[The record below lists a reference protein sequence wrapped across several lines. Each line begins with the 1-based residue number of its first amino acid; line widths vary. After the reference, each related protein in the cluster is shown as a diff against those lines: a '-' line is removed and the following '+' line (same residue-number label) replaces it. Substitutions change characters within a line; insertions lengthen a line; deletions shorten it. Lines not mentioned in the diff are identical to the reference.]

1 MKAMI
6 QRILWVAGVL
16 LLTGPVRGENEQ
28 FGTLKVGDQ
37 VYNNVRVTSV
47 TATDI
52 YFSHSRG
59 LGNAKLKDLEPAIQ
73 KQFHF
78 DPAKAAAKQ
87 AEQSR
92 ANALYSKAA
101 REAPAPKAQ
110 PGPPAQPEHSIG
122 NDIIPEHPIYAKS
135 VINQPAPDLLV
146 EKWLTEAPDLKG
158 KFVLVDFWATW
169 CGPCRRSIP
178 ILNGLHTKFKDKV
191 VVIGISDETE
201 QAVRRMAQPQI
212 DYAVGIDTKGRTAN
226 NLEIKGIPHALLIDP
241 RGIVRFEGMPHYL
254 SERSLAAL
262 VAKFSD

>member
-1 MKAMI
+1 MI
-6 QRILWVAGVL
+6 LRIVWVASLL
-16 LLTGPVRGENEQ
+16 LLTSPVRAEDEQ
-28 FGTLKVGDQ
+28 FATLKVGNQ
-37 VYNNVRVTSV
+37 VYNNVRVTSA

-87 AEQSR
+87 AEQKQ

-101 REAPAPKAQ
+101 REAPAPKVQSSSSARSTE
-110 PGPPAQPEHSIG
+110 A
-122 NDIIPEHPIYAKS
+122 DIVPEHPIYAKS
-135 VINQPAPDLLV
+135 VINQPAPDLAV
-146 EKWLTEAPDLKG
+146 EKWLTEAPNTKG

-178 ILNGLHTKFKDKV
+178 LLNGIQAKYRDRV

-201 QAVRRMAQPQI
+201 EAVRRMTQPKI
-212 DYAVGIDTKGRTAN
+212 DYAVGIDTRARTSN
-226 NLEIKGIPHALLIDP
+226 TLQIKGIPHA
-241 RGIVRFEGMPHYL
+241 
-254 SERSLAAL
+254 
-262 VAKFSD
+262 